1 MGEALELAVGEAF
14 PELARQLFGNVR
26 LEFAE
31 EPFDRRRLR
40 SAQFGRCRV
49 SELEAG
55 THSVFGDRVAQAS
68 HDPDALK
75 LLIQTRGVSLIRQ
88 SGRTVAFGEGTPVI
102 YDPTRPCTLINRTS
116 VRLMLLQLPRDV
128 FPARLFS
135 PPAAP
140 IVPGCD
146 HAGLWQ
152 VLLATLRSSLTEVN
166 HLGPAAR
173 ERLGA
178 VFIDLVRPLLE
189 ESILEGQLSVAPL
202 DILLKRCKSF
212 IDAELDS
219 PDLSIER
226 IASRMGCSP
235 RYVFRAFETE
245 DMTPMQHIWETRLMR
260 ARQDLISP
268 AHTGHSITEIAFSLG
283 FSSSAH
289 FSRAFRERF
298 GIPPRDFRRA
308 ASLTS

>member
-1 MGEALELAVGEAF
+1 MGEALELAVGDAF

-26 LEFAE
+26 LEFAD

-40 SAQFGRCRV
+40 SARFGRCRV

-55 THSVFGDRVAQAS
+55 THSVIGERVAQAS

-75 LLIQTRGVSLIRQ
+75 LLIQTRGASLIRQ

-102 YDPTRPCTLINRTS
+102 YDPTRPYTLINRTC
-116 VRLMLLQLPRDV
+116 VRLMMLQLPRDA
-128 FPARLFS
+128 FHARLVSAF
-135 PPAAP
+135 AVP
-140 IVPGCD
+140 IVPCPD
-146 HAGLWQ
+146 LSGLWH
-152 VLLATLRSSLTEVN
+152 VLLAALSSSLSEAN
-166 HLGPAAR
+166 
-173 ERLGA
+173 RLGSSERDKLGR
-178 VFIDLVRPLLE
+178 VFVDMVRPLVG
-189 ESILEGQLSVAPL
+189 ESSSGDHNRHASL
-202 DILLKRCKSF
+202 DILLMRCKSF
-212 IDAELDS
+212 IEAELDR
-219 PDLSIER
+219 PDLNIER

-245 DMTPMQHIWETRLMR
+245 GMTPMQHIWETRLIR
-260 ARQDLISP
+260 ARKDLTS
-268 AHTGHSITEIAFSLG
+268 ATHARHSITEIAFSLG

-298 GIPPRDFRRA
+298 GIAPRDFRRA